1 MNFNEVVNMFADG
14 NLAFCI
20 NEVMRVDGYG
30 SFDNLESISIF
41 LDNLNITTR
50 NDILER
56 AVALLESRIAT
67 IN

>member
-30 SFDNLESISIF
+30 SFENLESISLF

-50 NDILER
+50 NNILER
-56 AVALLESRIAT
+56 SVAMMESRIAT
-67 IN
+67 IH